1 MKNIYLSIMLII
13 CCVFYTNLYAQEKN
27 IIQTELERLV
37 EQGILNEQDI
47 LNWNITDQYTSRNS
61 SIRHIYFRQVV
72 NGLEIINTE
81 SDIHILP
88 TGDVLTFNYKFTK
101 DISSKVLSRSI
112 SSTSAL
118 QAVKAASNQLGYK
131 ITENFYVVKEDNS
144 SNKKTLVSNG
154 GVSLSDIPVQ
164 LNYFLSDSG
173 EIELVW
179 NLSIEA
185 ISQQE
190 WYNVLVHHAT
200 GEILAKFNW
209 VVSCNFDHD
218 HSENDCQV
226 HNFHNEKQQ
235 FSLFKNTNSFSST
248 LLNGTYNVFA
258 MPLESPYYG
267 SRSIVTN
274 TANVAS
280 PFGWHDTN
288 GVSGVEYT
296 VTRGNNVN
304 AYEDGDNPGFQP
316 NGGTSLNFNFPF
328 NPTYSNSN
336 QSEAAAITNLFYW
349 NNIIHDLM
357 YVYGF
362 DETSGNF
369 QSNNYGNGGLG
380 NDFVKAEAQDGSGTC
395 NANFATP
402 SDGSSPR
409 MQMYVCGTQDG
420 DFDNLVIV
428 HEYGHGISN
437 RLTGGPS
444 NSSCLMNQEQMGEG
458 WSDYYGLLMTMTSAN
473 SSTSS
478 RTVGTYLFNQ
488 GPNGAGI
495 RPFPYNTSMT
505 INPQTYDS
513 IKTVSGPHAI
523 GSVWCTM
530 LWEMTWNLI
539 NQHGFD
545 ADLINGNGGNN
556 ISLALVTEGLK
567 LQPCSPGF
575 VDARNAILAAD
586 IALYGGANQCAIWT
600 AFAKRGLG
608 YSASQGSSFDKNDGT
623 QAFDLPST
631 CNCDIALNVMLNVN
645 FGVDTKQAS
654 STINASN
661 TINAGAM
668 GIYHAGNEV
677 LLSNGF
683 TSINGSAFR
692 AYIEGCTNI
701 YVARQVNPSIHEE
714 YNYEVQ
720 SVETETL
727 KEQLKIAPNPNNGV
741 FKLLFKTDTV
751 GEIEIM
757 DLYGLTI
764 YKSILKNQKEA
775 AIDIQNSPRG
785 IYILKVK
792 TNTGLDIIEK
802 IVKE

>member
-1 MKNIYLSIMLII
+1 MLII
-13 CCVFYTNLYAQEKN
+13 CCVFYTDLYAQEEN

-37 EQGILNEQDI
+37 EQGILNKQDI
-47 LNWNITDQYTSRNS
+47 SNWSITDQYTSNNS
-61 SIRHIYFRQVV
+61 SIRHIYFRQVI
-72 NGLEIINTE
+72 NGLEVINTE
-81 SDIHILP
+81 SDIHIL
-88 TGDVLTFNYKFTK
+88 TSGEVLTANYKFTK
-101 DISSKVLSRSI
+101 DISSKLKSRSI
-112 SSTSAL
+112 PSTSAL

-131 ITENFYVVKEDNS
+131 IAENFYVVKEDNS
-144 SNKKTLVSNG
+144 SSKKTVVSNG
-154 GVSLSDIPVQ
+154 GVSLSEIPVQ
-164 LNYFLSDSG
+164 LNYYLSDSD
-173 EIELVW
+173 EVELVW

-185 ISQQE
+185 VSQTE

-209 VVSCNFDHD
+209 MVSCNFDHD
-218 HSENDCQV
+218 HSENDCQG
-226 HNFHNEKQQ
+226 HNNLNDKQQ
-235 FSLFKNTNSFSST
+235 IPLFKDTSTLSSS

-267 SRSIVTN
+267 ARSIVTN
-274 TANVAS
+274 TANAAS

-288 GVSGVEYT
+288 GVPGVEYT

-316 NGGTSLNFNFPF
+316 NGGTSLTFNFPF
-328 NPTYSNSN
+328 NPTYSTSN

-349 NNIIHDLM
+349 NNAIHDLM

-380 NDFVKAEAQDGSGTC
+380 NDFVRAEAQDGSGTC

-458 WSDYYGLLMTMTSAN
+458 WSDYYGLLMTMTSGN
-473 SSTSS
+473 SPIIS

-495 RPFPYNTSMT
+495 RPFPYNTSMN

-545 ADLINGNGGNN
+545 ADLVNGNGGNN

-586 IALYGGANQCAIWT
+586 MALYGGANQCAIWT

-608 YSASQGSSFDKNDGT
+608 YSASQGSSFNKNDGT
-623 QAFDLPST
+623 EAFDLPPT
-631 CNCDIALNVMLNVN
+631 CNCDIALNVILNVN
-645 FGVDTKQAS
+645 SGVDVKQAS

-661 TINAGAM
+661 TINSGAVA
-668 GIYHAGNEV
+668 IYHAGDEV

-683 TSINGSAFR
+683 TSNNGSVFR

-701 YVARQVNPSIHEE
+701 YVARQASPSAQQE
-714 YNYEVQ
+714 YDYQAQNEA
-720 SVETETL
+720 TETWN
-727 KEQLKIAPNPNNGV
+727 ERLKIAPNPSNGV
-741 FKLLFKTDTV
+741 FTLILENSTD
-751 GEIEIM
+751 GEIKIV
-757 DLYGLTI
+757 DLYGVTVF
-764 YKSILKNQKEA
+764 KSSFTNQKEI
-775 AIDIQNSPRG
+775 AINIQNSPKG
-785 IYILKVK
+785 IYILKVN
-792 TNTGLDIIEK
+792 TNSGLDVIEK